1 MPGKYHLS
9 LPSAEE
15 GGFRPG
21 WEGFL
26 ETKMSMTYT
35 KAQFAEKHKE
45 AISLFQ
51 AGLGYKAVATALL
64 LNPYTV
70 RDWARQW
77 RFQIKANA
85 LATPEDKQTALA
97 MRAEGASLMEI
108 VAEIKCSK
116 RTILSWLSEAR
127 KDGAMEDTP

>member
-1 MPGKYHLS
+1 M
-9 LPSAEE
+9 
-15 GGFRPG
+15 
-21 WEGFL
+21 

-51 AGLGYKAVATALL
+51 AGLGYRAVASALL

-70 RDWARQW
+70 RDWARNW
-77 RFQIKANA
+77 RFQIRANA
-85 LATPEDKQTALA
+85 LGTPEDRQKAFA
-97 MRAEGASLMEI
+97 MRAKGASLMEI
-108 VAEIKCSK
+108 AAEIKCSK

-127 KDGAMEDTP
+127 KDGAMEDAR

>member
-1 MPGKYHLS
+1 MLGKYLLS

-21 WEGFL
+21 WEGFM

-51 AGLGYKAVATALL
+51 AGLGYRAVATALL

-70 RDWARQW
+70 RDWARSNSGQ
-77 RFQIKANA
+77 
-85 LATPEDKQTALA
+85 
-97 MRAEGASLMEI
+97 
-108 VAEIKCSK
+108 CS
-116 RTILSWLSEAR
+116 WDA
-127 KDGAMEDTP
+127 